1 MFSSDDDDIFETKD
15 NEIKKDKSIIN
26 NQFIDDEAEE
36 SELDSSDDEENVPDI
51 INDSGEEEGIF
62 NIFLVTCINKN
73 KVFNLVLFLCFFFQV
88 EFSAKKKRRLIVLS
102 ESSDED
108 ETDREIKLTADDF
121 IPISNE
127 PETNISTQQLM
138 DLCSGQFQTQQSESQ
153 VIFLSLFDL

>member
-73 KVFNLVLFLCFFFQV
+73 KVFNLVLFLCFFF
-88 EFSAKKKRRLIVLS
+88 
-102 ESSDED
+102 SS
-108 ETDREIKLTADDF
+108 R
-121 IPISNE
+121 
-127 PETNISTQQLM
+127 
-138 DLCSGQFQTQQSESQ
+138 
-153 VIFLSLFDL
+153 IFC